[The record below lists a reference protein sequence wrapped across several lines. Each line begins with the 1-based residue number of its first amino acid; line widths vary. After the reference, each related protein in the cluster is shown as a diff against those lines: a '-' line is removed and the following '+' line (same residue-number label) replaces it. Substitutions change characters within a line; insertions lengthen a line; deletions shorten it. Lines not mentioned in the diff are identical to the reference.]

1 MENQEPQDPQQP
13 TLDQTDYD
21 SVDFDQAT
29 NDNEAA
35 AMESGADLDDETNL
49 GTKP

>member
-1 MENQEPQDPQQP
+1 MENQQEQKP

-35 AMESGADLDDETNL
+35 AIESGADIDDEVNR
-49 GTKP
+49 GSKP